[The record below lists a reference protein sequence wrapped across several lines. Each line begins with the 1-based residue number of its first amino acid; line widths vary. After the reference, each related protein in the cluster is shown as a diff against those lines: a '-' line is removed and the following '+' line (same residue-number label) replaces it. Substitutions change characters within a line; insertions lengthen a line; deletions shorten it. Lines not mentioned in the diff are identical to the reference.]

1 MVQVRRSSQQ
11 GLSLIELVVASAIL
25 ATLVRFAVPAA
36 QDLLLSIGLASAS
49 SELVSDLVLARAEA
63 LKRNRRVAL
72 CKSSDGEHCAQAG
85 GWEQG
90 WVYLVYGNDGWDVL
104 ADYTVNLGPSMQPAN
119 ELSDQILEAFHE
131 HAQG

>member
-90 WVYLVYGNDGWDVL
+90 WIVFHDEN
-104 ADYTVNLGPSMQPAN
+104 AN
-119 ELSDQILEAFHE
+119 GRPDEKPRNITTSTR
-131 HAQG
+131 GCR